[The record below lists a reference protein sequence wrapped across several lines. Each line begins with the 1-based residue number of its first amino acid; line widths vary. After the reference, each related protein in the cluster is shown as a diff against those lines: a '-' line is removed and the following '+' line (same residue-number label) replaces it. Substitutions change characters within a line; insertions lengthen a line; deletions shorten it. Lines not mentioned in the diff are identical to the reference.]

1 MSTLE
6 HACDTAAIAKID
18 DMYGAA
24 DDMYGAADDYDLVTS
39 AEARALGVSGAE
51 VVRYEARGR
60 LERAACT
67 ACPCGPTG
75 SRPPTPS
82 P

>member
-1 MSTLE
+1 VSTLE
-6 HACDTAAIAKID
+6 HACDTAAIAKI
-18 DMYGAA
+18 